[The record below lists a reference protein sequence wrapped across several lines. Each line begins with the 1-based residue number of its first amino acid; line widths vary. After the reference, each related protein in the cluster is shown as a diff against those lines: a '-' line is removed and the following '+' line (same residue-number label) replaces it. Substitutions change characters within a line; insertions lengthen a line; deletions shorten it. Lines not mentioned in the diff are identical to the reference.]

1 MIVETQV
8 KRIFLLKY
16 MQELHEKEWGKKMD
30 TDKLEMFVRAARLK
44 SITDAAQS
52 LQYTQSGASH
62 MLQSLEEELGGVTL
76 LARSR
81 RGVELTAV
89 GQRLLPLAQEILYW
103 SGQLV
108 QTVDFLQGT
117 EMGLLRV
124 GGFTSAMT
132 LWLPSVL
139 KALREKYPNVQLE
152 TMRAS
157 YEDVERWVRTGQVD
171 CGFCRL
177 PVHTGLK
184 SYFLADDPLVVITP
198 PNHRLREKEVI
209 SYSDLDGEDFI
220 RPTQDRFNDVASL
233 LALSNVT
240 LHFPHMVHDYHEVIT
255 SVASGL
261 GISIVPAMMMKM
273 YAFSVSVHQLE
284 DHPHR
289 RIGLV
294 VRNEKN
300 ISPITKAFIEITQKL
315 FEDGTLG

>member
-1 MIVETQV
+1 MHPFDGYKGQKGILFDE
-8 KRIFLLKY
+8 F
-16 MQELHEKEWGKKMD
+16 
-30 TDKLEMFVRAARLK
+30 
-44 SITDAAQS
+44 
-52 LQYTQSGASH
+52 
-62 MLQSLEEELGGVTL
+62 
-76 LARSR
+76 RSS
-81 RGVELTAV
+81 
-89 GQRLLPLAQEILYW
+89 LPL
-103 SGQLV
+103 
-108 QTVDFLQGT
+108 T
-117 EMGLLRV
+117 EMLCYLDGYPV
-124 GGFTSAMT
+124 P
-132 LWLPSVL
+132 LPCRYADRMACYTEVYIISNIPL
-139 KALREKYPNVQLE
+139 EKQYPNVQLE